1 MEALSDVVLD
11 WQLEC
16 DVRSD
21 CTLQTRH
28 VTNSAEG
35 LWRERVEERWQRTRE
50 LGRGSFGVVW
60 LEKCASGPSSGQLR
74 AVKELR
80 KTQTSARPKY
90 YSKEL
95 EAIVKF
101 SHKRVRIVPRRW
113 RITFYENPADK
124 IEVPRLLCP
133 IFRVV

>member
-11 WQLEC
+11 WKLEC
-16 DVRSD
+16 DVQSD

-35 LWRERVEERWQRTRE
+35 LWRERVEERWERTRE

-60 LEKCASGPSSGQLR
+60 LEKCDYGPSSGQLR

-80 KTQTSARPKY
+80 KTQASTRPKY

-95 EAIVKF
+95 EAVVKF
-101 SHKRVRIVPRRW
+101 SHKRVGFSRRGRRIPF
-113 RITFYENPADK
+113 IK
-124 IEVPRLLCP
+124 IWLTRLKVPRLPCP
-133 IFRVV
+133 ILRVV